1 VSQVGARLPAAERR
15 RAIVDAALA
24 VFASGSY
31 SAATTAQI
39 ARGAGVSEPILYR
52 HFASKR
58 DLYFA
63 CLDEAWVRLRGAVED
78 VLAEEPDPSSWP
90 MAVPRAVHRLRG
102 EKLLPPHLWIQALSE
117 AGSDDE
123 IRRYLRRHMREVHD
137 YITDVLRR
145 AQGAGG
151 MPADRDPSAEAWIN
165 LGIGLLRS
173 VQDRL
178 GGIVEEEDFSAIGR
192 SRSRWL
198 SGRE

>member
-1 VSQVGARLPAAERR
+1 MRQTAPRLPAAARR
-15 RAIVDAALA
+15 RAIVEAALA

-39 ARGAGVSEPILYR
+39 ARRAGISEPILYR

-58 DLYFA
+58 DLYLA
-63 CLDEAWVRLRGAVED
+63 CLDEAWLRLRQTVEEI
-78 VLAEEPDPSSWP
+78 LAEEPDPSSWP
-90 MAVPRAVHRLRG
+90 MAIPRAVHRLRR

-117 AGSDDE
+117 AGGDEE
-123 IRRYLRRHMREVHD
+123 IRRFLRRHMREVHD
-137 YITDVLRR
+137 YFTDVLRR
-145 AQGAGG
+145 AQDAGG
-151 MPADRDPSAEAWIN
+151 LPADRDPSAEAWIN

-178 GGIVEEEDFSAIGR
+178 GGIVDEEDFSAIGR

-198 SGRE
+198 SGRD